1 MTTMDGSMAELDA
14 LLTWREASTA
24 GAAIAAALAADPDA
38 AAGAE
43 RIVAAAEGAVVAGAG
58 SSYYLAQVVAA
69 VARAVVGRPF
79 LAVPVSEVLLR
90 PSGVFTARTPV
101 AEPIIVISRSGST
114 SEAVAAVEAARAGG
128 HPTIAVTC
136 RADSPMARRAEVTVV
151 SPAGDERAIV
161 MTRSFASML
170 ALLLRLLGAAGSDQR
185 LVDDLDRSPRCWP
198 EVLAAVGQG
207 DALGRRDWSRVV
219 ILGGGPRSGLAA
231 EWGLKLLETSQVPTS
246 AYEPLEFRHGPM
258 SLCEPGV
265 LVVGLIGGPAAAQE
279 LRVVREAGRLGA
291 TTWVLAG
298 EDDEVGPAE
307 DWPDGVVSII
317 GRDLVPDARLP
328 LMVTP
333 GHALALRLALT
344 RGLDPDAPRHLDQ
357 VVILEP

>member
-1 MTTMDGSMAELDA
+1 LGRRADV
-14 LLTWREASTA
+14 WR
-24 GAAIAAALAADPDA
+24 
-38 AAGAE
+38 
-43 RIVAAAEGAVVAGAG
+43 
-58 SSYYLAQVVAA
+58 
-69 VARAVVGRPF
+69 VAR
-79 LAVPVSEVLLR
+79 
-90 PSGVFTARTPV
+90 
-101 AEPIIVISRSGST
+101 
-114 SEAVAAVEAARAGG
+114 
-128 HPTIAVTC
+128 
-136 RADSPMARRAEVTVV
+136 
-151 SPAGDERAIV
+151 AGDERAIV

-170 ALLLRLLGAAGSDQR
+170 ALHLRLLGAAGTDQR

-198 EVLAAVGQG
+198 EVLAAVAQG
-207 DALGRRDWSRVV
+207 EALGRRDWSRVV

-265 LVVGLIGGPAAAQE
+265 LVVGLIGGAAAAQE

-291 TTWVLAG
+291 TTWILAG
-298 EDDEVGPAE
+298 DPHEVGPDG
-307 DWPDGVVSII
+307 DWADGVVSII
-317 GRDLVPDARLP
+317 GRDIGPDARLP

-344 RGLDPDAPRHLDQ
+344 RQLDPDAPRHLDQ